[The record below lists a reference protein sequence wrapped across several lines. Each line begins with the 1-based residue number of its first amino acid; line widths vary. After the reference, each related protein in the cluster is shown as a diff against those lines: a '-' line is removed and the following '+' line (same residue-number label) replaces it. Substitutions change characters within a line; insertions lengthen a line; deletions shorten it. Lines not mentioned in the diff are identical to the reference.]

1 MLGMNAGIFSIGYLI
16 FQVPSNLI
24 ITKVG
29 APTWLSFI
37 IFCWGIV
44 AAATSAMKDKAQFYA
59 GECCLDKTVW
69 LLITHKPAHEVPGCS
84 CAVEI
89 QLVLAKNA

>member
-1 MLGMNAGIFSIGYLI
+1 MLGVSAGICYIGYLI

-44 AAATSAMKDKAQFYA
+44 AAATSAMKNKAQFYA
-59 GECCLDKTVW
+59 GEYCLDDSLW
-69 LLITHKPAHEVPGCS
+69 LLGTHKLAHEVPRRS
-84 CAVEI
+84 YAAEI
-89 QLVLAKNA
+89 

>member
-1 MLGMNAGIFSIGYLI
+1 MPGMSAGIFSIGYLI

-29 APTWLSFI
+29 APTWLGFI

-44 AAATSAMKDKAQFYA
+44 AAATSAMKNKAQFYA
-59 GECCLDKTVW
+59 GDNCLDDCLW
-69 LLITHKPAHEVPGCS
+69 LPTAHASTNVKAKG
-84 CAVEI
+84 AAL
-89 QLVLAKNA
+89 QLM